1 MWLEGLYKCAHRTY
15 KKRDWTTDCVDEVYV
30 KVTIIL
36 ITDKKK
42 LLPDPPRMEW
52 GALKQSV
59 LQVDVFT
66 AANSALQAWCM
77 LWEEANVCTSLAARL
92 RDWMRPSPGLL
103 NHSKQLGS
111 RTTTVHVRSLLF
123 SSMWLPA
130 PVEPAEPAQPFPCRR
145 PRSAVWRTAGAALTG
160 GQGGAAAWRPCR
172 RSALSA
178 RSPVHPGWPWLK
190 GVWRSSPHPAHSAR
204 CCLCRHLLRSS
215 SFNKLRGTDGTVIE
229 GNNCRK

>member
-15 KKRDWTTDCVDEVYV
+15 KNRDWTTECWWGLCQGNNNLNHRQKEAPSRPSPNGVRCTETVSSAVWCVH
-30 KVTIIL
+30 
-36 ITDKKK
+36 
-42 LLPDPPRMEW
+42 
-52 GALKQSV
+52 SSH
-59 LQVDVFT
+59 
-66 AANSALQAWCM
+66 SALQAWCM
-77 LWEEANVCTSLAARL
+77 LREEANVCTSLAARF

-111 RTTTVHVRSLLF
+111 PTTTVHVRSLLF

-130 PVEPAEPAQPFPCRR
+130 PVEPSPCRR

-160 GQGGAAAWRPCR
+160 GQGGAAAWRLCR

-178 RSPVHPGWPWLK
+178 HSPVHPGWPWLK
-190 GVWRSSPHPAHSAR
+190 GAWRSSPHPAHSAR

-229 GNNCRK
+229 WNNWRKLNNVYC